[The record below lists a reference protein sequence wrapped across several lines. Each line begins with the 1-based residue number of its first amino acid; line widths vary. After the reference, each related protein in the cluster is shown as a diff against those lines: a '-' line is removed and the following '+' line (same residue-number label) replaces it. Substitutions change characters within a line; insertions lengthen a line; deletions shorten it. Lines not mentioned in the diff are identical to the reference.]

1 MADPLT
7 QTVEQFAPAPLNI
20 FDQDQAETIISKY
33 SGARRELEDATTA
46 FEANRAVQ
54 QAEQDKYSIE
64 QDRIRAER
72 DKLLSTREDEEYNQ
86 RKEAEAMRG
95 DLIADMYESL
105 RPQEEGYDK
114 RMVDFLGNA
123 PPSIQNDPVFR
134 EVLTGY
140 NRMADK
146 AEDQRRQDREMEI
159 RQKNTIE
166 GIRER
171 AKFNETM
178 RNLTEEDWKN
188 PPLTPDGQ
196 IDMVALGI
204 KAARNQAANE
214 INQLKEKERIKVL
227 NQKELIEAR
236 NANAQLKAQAK
247 QVEEVLI
254 NDKTAF
260 PDRAAMVRQRY
271 ADNPAT
277 LDYGTGKAALGEA
290 QAWDE
295 NKFDN
300 EIIAA
305 RGYDNPEDY
314 VNKITNLNVDQ
325 RDNRY
330 RLWQH
335 ANTYG
340 GKVPPRVS
348 EGAAPAPAPAAPAP
362 APAAPAP
369 AAPAPAAPAPAAPAE
384 PANYGN
390 RSDGTPKGKG
400 WLGEFKLPNGK
411 VATEYTAQSQ
421 SVKVNGEQIDFPTLV
436 PSLTKDEV
444 QLMVNDIIPN
454 EKPVPDSVMQ
464 KAVDHART
472 RLEAGKSVFADTPAP
487 APVVAG
493 QIPDVDAIVKATL
506 SDPLLGQQV
515 KNVET
520 FDTPDPRGGVYST
533 TTSHDLGND
542 KLINIK
548 RSPSGDFRIVNYFVD
563 YDLSR
568 LDGPASVEDEL
579 GKVTREYFIDGKK
592 LSEEDYWKDPRVI
605 EYAKTKG
612 TAAPAPAAPKY
623 TPEQL
628 LKVAPAGSKIVTLPD
643 GTLRIVTPEGKTLR
657 PK

>member
-54 QAEQDKYSIE
+54 QAEQDKYRIE

-105 RPQEEGYDK
+105 KPQEEGYDK

-188 PPLTPDGQ
+188 PPLTPEGQ

-214 INQLKEKERIKVL
+214 INQLKEKERVKVL
-227 NQKELIEAR
+227 SQKELIEAR
-236 NANAQLKAQAK
+236 GASKQLRDEAK
-247 QVEEVLI
+247 QVEDVLI

-260 PDRAAMVRQRY
+260 PDRAAMVRQQY
-271 ADNPAT
+271 KDNPAT
-277 LDYGTGKAALGEA
+277 LGYGPGKATLEEA
-290 QAWDE
+290 EAWDK

-348 EGAAPAPAPAAPAP
+348 EGAAPAPAPAPAAPAPAP

-369 AAPAPAAPAPAAPAE
+369 APAPAAPAPAGSNAIPLGGAPT
-384 PANYGN
+384 
-390 RSDGTPKGKG
+390 D
-400 WLGEFKLPNGK
+400 FKP
-411 VATEYTAQSQ
+411 TE
-421 SVKVNGEQIDFPTLV
+421 
-436 PSLTKDEV
+436 
-444 QLMVNDIIPN
+444 
-454 EKPVPDSVMQ
+454 
-464 KAVDHART
+464 
-472 RLEAGKSVFADTPAP
+472 
-487 APVVAG
+487 
-493 QIPDVDAIVKATL
+493 IV
-506 SDPLLGQQV
+506 
-515 KNVET
+515 
-520 FDTPDPRGGVYST
+520 
-533 TTSHDLGND
+533 
-542 KLINIK
+542 
-548 RSPSGDFRIVNYFVD
+548 
-563 YDLSR
+563 
-568 LDGPASVEDEL
+568 LDG
-579 GKVTREYFIDGKK
+579 KRYREIAPG
-592 LSEEDYWKDPRVI
+592 SWEEVK
-605 EYAKTKG
+605 
-612 TAAPAPAAPKY
+612 
-623 TPEQL
+623 
-628 LKVAPAGSKIVTLPD
+628 
-643 GTLRIVTPEGKTLR
+643 
-657 PK
+657 